1 MTHTEE
7 LHDIAGRFF
16 AQSGAPTCGDIVF
29 CALSGGPDSVALLH
43 VLRHF
48 APLRGFTL
56 RALHLNH
63 GLRGAEALRDEQ
75 FVAQLCAGCGVP
87 LVVGHAHMRSQPLP
101 QGESEETAARRLRYD
116 FFERE
121 AAAAETASSQVFVAT
136 AHTASDNAETLLFR
150 LVRGTSLAGA
160 GGIPPRRGRY
170 LRPLLGA
177 TRAQILAY
185 CAENQV
191 DFVLDS
197 TNNEPFCSRNALR
210 LQVLPVL
217 QGINPAATEN
227 LAAFAADAREDAA
240 FLQQLAEELLQKT
253 ARGAGWGAAQLA
265 AAPPPVLRTALA
277 LLLKQWQVSGREKV
291 ARCLQVVRGQA
302 AAAQLAGGVT
312 ARRSGGIFY
321 FEQADKPAGD
331 GAAAVPEWQL
341 PLQQGCFAVPM
352 GGTVTVLIKDYEKI
366 VNICGGTKKQLKN
379 AAEYGMINE
388 IPVFRTR
395 KARDTFRPAGRGVT
409 KTLKKLLIEDGVPAA
424 QRDRLLLLAAGSR
437 VLWLQGYGFCEG
449 LTAQPGGEWVLQID
463 RKPEE

>member
-7 LHDIAGRFF
+7 LLDIAGRFF
-16 AQSGAPTCGDIVF
+16 AQSSAPKSGDIVF

-48 APLRGFTL
+48 APLRGFHL

-75 FVAQLCAGCGVP
+75 FVTRLCAGCGVP
-87 LVVGHAHMRSQPLP
+87 LAVGHANMGQRPLP
-101 QGESEETAARRLRYD
+101 QGESEETFARRLRYE

-121 AAAAETASSQVFVAT
+121 AAAAQTGTAPVFVAT

-150 LVRGTSLAGA
+150 LARGTSLAGA

-177 TRAQILAY
+177 TRVQILAY
-185 CAENQV
+185 CAENQF
-191 DFVLDS
+191 DFVTDS
-197 TNNEPFCSRNALR
+197 TNNEPFCSRNLLR

-217 QGINPAATEN
+217 QQINPAATEN

-240 FLQQLAEELLQKT
+240 FLQQLAEELLQKS
-253 ARGAGWGAAQLA
+253 ANGAGWGAVQLA
-265 AAPPPVLRTALA
+265 QAPLPVLRAALA
-277 LLLKQWQVSGREKV
+277 LLLKQRQVSSREKV
-291 ARCLQVVRGQA
+291 TRCLQVVRGEVA
-302 AAAQLAGGVT
+302 TAQLSGSVT

-321 FEQADKPAGD
+321 FEQAAG
-331 GAAAVPEWQL
+331 GPLETKEWQL
-341 PLQQGCFAVPM
+341 PLRQGRFAVPT
-352 GGTVTVLIKDYEKI
+352 GGSVAVLIKDYEKI

-395 KARDTFRPAGRGVT
+395 RARDTFRPAGRGVT
-409 KTLKKLLIEDGVPAA
+409 KTLKKLLAEDGVPVA
-424 QRDRLLLLAAGSR
+424 QRDRLLLLAVGGR
-437 VLWLQGYGFCEG
+437 VLWLEGYGFCEG
-449 LTAQPGGEWVLQID
+449 LAAQPECERVLQID

>member
-7 LHDIAGRFF
+7 LLEIAGRFF
-16 AQSGAPTCGDIVF
+16 AQSSTPTCGDIVF

-48 APLRGFTL
+48 APLRGFHL

-63 GLRGAEALRDEQ
+63 GLRGAEAQRDEQ
-75 FVAQLCAGCGVP
+75 FVARLCAGCGVP
-87 LVVGHAHMRSQPLP
+87 LVVGHAHMHRQPLP
-101 QGESEETAARRLRYD
+101 QGESEETAARRLRYE

-121 AAAAETASSQVFVAT
+121 AAVAQTGTAPVFVAT

-150 LVRGTSLAGA
+150 LARGTSLAGA

-185 CAENQV
+185 CAENQF
-191 DFVLDS
+191 DFVTDS
-197 TNNEPFCSRNALR
+197 TNNEPLCSRNLLR

-217 QGINPAATEN
+217 KQINPAATEN

-240 FLQQLAEELLQKT
+240 FLQQLAEELLQKS
-253 ARGAGWGAAQLA
+253 ANGAGWGAVQLA
-265 AAPPPVLRTALA
+265 QAPLPVLRAALA
-277 LLLKQWQVSGREKV
+277 LLLKQRQVSSREKV
-291 ARCLQVVRGQA
+291 GRCLQVVRGEVA
-302 AAAQLAGGVT
+302 TAQLSGSVT

-321 FEQADKPAGD
+321 FEQAAG
-331 GAAAVPEWQL
+331 GPLETKEWQL
-341 PLQQGCFAVPM
+341 PLRQGRFAVPT
-352 GGTVTVLIKDYEKI
+352 GGSVAVLIKDYEKI

-395 KARDTFRPAGRGVT
+395 RARDTFRPAGRGVT
-409 KTLKKLLIEDGVPAA
+409 KTLKKLLAEDGVPVA
-424 QRDRLLLLAAGSR
+424 QRDRLLLLAVGGR
-437 VLWLQGYGFCEG
+437 VLWLEGYGFCEG
-449 LTAQPGGEWVLQID
+449 LAAQPGCERVLQID

>member
-7 LHDIAGRFF
+7 MLHITGRFF
-16 AQSGAPTCGDIVF
+16 AQSSAPKSGDIVF

-43 VLRHF
+43 VLRYF

-63 GLRGAEALRDEQ
+63 GLRGAEAKRDEH
-75 FVAQLCAGCGVP
+75 FVTRLCAACFVP
-87 LVVGHAHMRSQPLP
+87 LVVGHAHMHRQPLP

-116 FFERE
+116 FFERQ
-121 AAAAETASSQVFVAT
+121 AAAAKTGTGQVFVAT

-160 GGIPPRRGRY
+160 GGIPPRRGCY

-185 CAENQV
+185 CAENKF
-191 DFVLDS
+191 DFVTDS
-197 TNNEPFCSRNALR
+197 TNDEPFCSRNLLR

-217 QGINPAATEN
+217 QQINPAAAEN

-240 FLQQLAEELLQKT
+240 FLQQLAEELLRKSTQ
-253 ARGAGWGAAQLA
+253 GAGWGAAQLA
-265 AAPPPVLRTALA
+265 AAPPPVLRAALA
-277 LLLKQWQVSGREKV
+277 LLLKQRQVSGREKV
-291 ARCLQVVRGQA
+291 ARCLQVARGEV
-302 AAAQLAGGVT
+302 AAAQLSGGVT
-312 ARRSGGIFY
+312 ARRSGGVFY
-321 FEQADKPAGD
+321 FEQAAG
-331 GAAAVPEWQL
+331 GPPEAKEWQL
-341 PLQQGCFAVPM
+341 PLRQGRFAVPT
-352 GGTVTVLIKDYEKI
+352 GGSVDVLIKDYEKI
-366 VNICGGTKKQLKN
+366 VNICGATKKQLKN

-395 KARDTFRPAGRGVT
+395 RARDTFRPAGRGVS
-409 KTLKKLLIEDGVPAA
+409 KTVKKLLAEDGVPVA
-424 QRDRLLLLAAGSR
+424 QRDRLLLLAVGGR
-437 VLWLQGYGFCEG
+437 VLWLEGYGFCEG
-449 LTAQPGGEWVLQID
+449 LAAQPGCERVLQID